1 VKYKAE
7 VLKRHPTAQA
17 VVVTRWSDG
26 TPCYVLIQTYAVKDG
41 KVVRQNLDIH
51 NVSGSQGYAAA
62 WRSAWFWMVR
72 HPAEGNLRELGLCC

>member
-1 VKYKAE
+1 MKYKAQ

-26 TPCYVLIQTYAVKDG
+26 TPCYVLVQARTVKDG
-41 KVVRQNLDIH
+41 KVVTQSLDIH
-51 NVSGSQGYAAA
+51 NGEGVQGFTQA